1 MTLFGDTTGDPLQ
14 EGTEVQTAARNI
26 FAGCIPER
34 DEEVKALWADF
45 DLRFRLAQDS
55 HDGEKIVMRGGLY
68 RYVDFNHRTLRA
80 FWVAGYAAWEGYS
93 VMAESIAT
101 GRQGSLARFK
111 ELVEAVR
118 RIAGNAEA
126 DSEPLPEGVA
136 EPGQYDGQ
144 AVQERAASE
153 LATFAACWAFLHE
166 VRHIQH
172 QREGTSAD
180 TEESDPSKRHEEELS
195 CDRFAADFLLA
206 RVEKFAADQSV
217 LVEKVR
223 QKREIGVYFA
233 LFAMGVLAD
242 GKFGDSATH
251 PALVRRIQ
259 AVQETI
265 GAKGT
270 CEAQMIGRLAFEA
283 LRQLQS
289 EAPTVPI
296 TLCA

>member
-14 EGTEVQTAARNI
+14 DGLDVQTAARNL
-26 FAGCIPER
+26 FAGCLPER
-34 DEEVKALWADF
+34 DEEVEALWAEF
-45 DLRFRLAQDS
+45 DLIFRLAQDI
-55 HDGEKIVMRGGLY
+55 HEGDKIVMRGGLY

-93 VMAESIAT
+93 VMAESIAS
-101 GRQGSLARFK
+101 GRQGSLARFH

-118 RIAGNAEA
+118 RIADDATP
-126 DSEPLPEGVA
+126 DSEPLPYGVA

-180 TEESDPSKRHEEELS
+180 RDEPDPSARHEEELS
-195 CDRFAADFLLA
+195 CDRFAADFLLS
-206 RVEKFAADQSV
+206 RVEEYAQDQSV
-217 LVEKVR
+217 PVEKVR

-242 GKFGDSATH
+242 GKFSDSATH
-251 PALVRRIQ
+251 PALVRRIH

-270 CEAQMIGRLAFEA
+270 CEAQVIGRLAFDA
-283 LRQLQS
+283 LRQLQP

>member
-1 MTLFGDTTGDPLQ
+1 MTLFGDMTGDPLQ
-14 EGTEVQTAARNI
+14 DSTEVQTVVQSN

-34 DEEVKALWADF
+34 AEEVKALRAEF
-45 DLRFRLAQDS
+45 DLRFRLAQDN

-68 RYVDFNHRTLRA
+68 RYVDFNHRAMRT

-101 GRQGSLARFK
+101 GRQGSLDRFK
-111 ELVEAVR
+111 ELVGAVR
-118 RIAGNAEA
+118 RIADNPESDG
-126 DSEPLPEGVA
+126 EPLPEGVA

-144 AVQERAASE
+144 AVHERAASE
-153 LATFAACWAFLHE
+153 LATFAPCWAFLHE
-166 VRHIQH
+166 ARHIQH

-180 TEESDPSKRHEEELS
+180 MEEPDPTKRHEEELS
-195 CDRFAADFLLA
+195 CDRFATDFLLA
-206 RVEKFAADQSV
+206 QVEKFAADHSV
-217 LVEKVR
+217 PVEKVR

-251 PALVRRIQ
+251 PALIRRIQ

-270 CEAQMIGRLAFEA
+270 CEAQVIGRLAFDA
-283 LRQLQS
+283 LRQLWP